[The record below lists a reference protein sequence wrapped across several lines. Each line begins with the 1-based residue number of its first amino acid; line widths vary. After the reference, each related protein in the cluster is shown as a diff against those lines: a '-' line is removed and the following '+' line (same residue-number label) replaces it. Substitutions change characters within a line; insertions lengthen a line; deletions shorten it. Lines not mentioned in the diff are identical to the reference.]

1 MGSPRGTNLRPDVGR
16 HFFSWMWTIR
26 ELPRWMTDIE
36 WNLLAYIRK
45 ECMTNSKL
53 NSAILARAFI
63 RELFLHPDRDFQNT
77 GIRLEHGDRWFTL
90 RMKFAF
96 NPQDFAAHADMYDLK
111 GPSALAPCPHCD
123 NCLGRRGWFDDD
135 GSITHVYSWKYD
147 RFKSRT
153 PERAADIVNNL
164 RDLADNP
171 GELDTYE
178 KGNGCKIE
186 SYWDCVRQRSLHH
199 HEVPILCVY

>member
-1 MGSPRGTNLRPDVGR
+1 
-16 HFFSWMWTIR
+16 
-26 ELPRWMTDIE
+26 
-36 WNLLAYIRK
+36 
-45 ECMTNSKL
+45 
-53 NSAILARAFI
+53 
-63 RELFLHPDRDFQNT
+63 
-77 GIRLEHGDRWFTL
+77 
-90 RMKFAF
+90 MKFAF
-96 NPQDFAAHADMYDLK
+96 NPQDFATHAYMYDLK

-123 NCLGRRGWFDDD
+123 ICLGRRGWFDDD

-178 KGNGCKIE
+178 KGNGYKI
-186 SYWDCVRQRSLHH
+186 
-199 HEVPILCVY
+199 